1 MYNKFNTDADFEM
14 PIFRCTVINFCEM
27 NISLLYRYRR
37 YWVEQAGIIICVL
50 IISAQFYIL
59 YRTFFM
65 NMDEQNEIL
74 ITRVIFRSIYDS
86 TRNFHL

>member
-1 MYNKFNTDADFEM
+1 MYTKFNTNAEFEM

-27 NISLLYRYRR
+27 KISLLYHYRR
-37 YWVEQAGIIICVL
+37 YWVEQAGIIISVL

-59 YRTFFM
+59 YGTFFM
-65 NMDEQNEIL
+65 NVDEQSEML